1 MVPSVTTEVKQE
13 RRDPVI
19 AFACG
24 NPRPTW
30 RGRIHT
36 WAFVA
41 AIPAAI
47 TLLLLAN
54 TAIERVSV
62 AIYGVSLAAV
72 FGVSAAYHRL
82 AITNQAQVIMRK
94 ADHATVFLKIAG
106 TYTPICLVALP
117 REWGIPILIAV
128 WSVAILGI
136 AVKVLL
142 PTRFIRWS
150 SPLYI
155 AVGWVAAIGLPALAR
170 NLSPV
175 ELGLVVVGG
184 LVYSVG
190 AILFWLHKP
199 DPLPLVFGYH
209 EVWHV
214 MTVVASVFHFVA
226 ISLIITGTA

>member
-1 MVPSVTTEVKQE
+1 MVWPVKTQTKEE
-13 RRDPVI
+13 RREPVI

-24 NPRPTW
+24 LPRPSW

-36 WAFVA
+36 WAFAA

-54 TAIERVSV
+54 TAIERVAV

-106 TYTPICLVALP
+106 TYTPICLLALP
-117 REWGIPILIAV
+117 RNWGIPILAAV
-128 WSVAILGI
+128 WGIAGLGV

-142 PTRFIRWS
+142 PERFIRWS
-150 SPLYI
+150 SPLYL
-155 AVGWVAAIGLPALAR
+155 AVGWVAVIGLPALAR
-170 NLSPV
+170 NLSTL

-184 LVYSVG
+184 LIYSVG
-190 AILFWLHKP
+190 AILFWLRKP

-214 MTVVASVFHFVA
+214 MTVVASIFHFGA
-226 ISLIITGTA
+226 IVLVTTGSA